1 MFEDDFKLDAK
12 DLHAAIL
19 EKRPFLKWIES
30 MEKKLDMEDGVDI
43 FPLLGMDDT
52 GTVNS
57 VTYLLTFDAAI
68 RICAKA
74 GTPAARIFANHLRM
88 CSRIAKRESYDAA
101 LTFYSDRLKHL
112 LEVEVALPAVN
123 QEP

>member
-1 MFEDDFKLDAK
+1 MFEDDFKIDAK
-12 DLHAAIL
+12 DLHAALL
-19 EKRPFLKWIES
+19 EKRPFLKWIDT
-30 MEKKLDMEDGVDI
+30 MEKKLNLEDGADI
-43 FPLLGMDDT
+43 FPILGMDDT
-52 GTVNS
+52 VTVNS
-57 VTYLLTFDAAI
+57 ATYLLTFEAAI

-101 LTFYSDRLKHL
+101 LTFYSDRLKHI
-112 LEVEVALPAVN
+112 LEVEGALPAVN